1 MSTIPLV
8 VFDLV
13 ACMKHLF
20 NITQMDSRVFIIALI
35 TLNKHLCLYFSLGSG
50 DTYGII
56 CGTYKTIAYFPVK
69 EKYYVTECDENC
81 DIAIKNC
88 EKKMVKICDINPH
101 QYNHLNRDFCSLE
114 NPSSYCQ
121 KRLTYDECSIS
132 CRRVTRQR
140 TRIVPRSVTKVSK
153 AAMQQAVCVKAVF
166 TICDVQMKSFLL
178 ILFYTCMKLLG

>member
-1 MSTIPLV
+1 
-8 VFDLV
+8 
-13 ACMKHLF
+13 
-20 NITQMDSRVFIIALI
+20 MDSRVFLVALL

-69 EKYYVTECDENC
+69 EKYYVKECDTNC

-88 EKKMVKICDINPH
+88 EKKMAKICDINPH
-101 QYNHLNRDFCSLE
+101 QYTHLNRDFCSFE

-121 KRLTYDECSIS
+121 KRLTYDECSKS

-166 TICDVQMKSFLL
+166 NLQSMRCLDEIIFVV
-178 ILFYTCMKLLG
+178 